1 MKLLKTFHT
10 YILLLSAL
18 LISCN
23 QTPKQQSTEFVDAIS
38 QAKTPIPVNIIDA
51 PKERTPII
59 PAADLCK
66 DFTTFWNYYTQNVK
80 LNQDFSAYN
89 NKGET
94 ITKEDFLKQLKTGL
108 YFPLRVFSKT
118 DDFAYQLQKIPAKAD
133 SAISTYMKQ
142 FSTQELIYYSMQGK
156 EIPAFN
162 FTTIDGQSYTNA
174 NTKGKIVLFKC
185 WFISCVPCVQEMP
198 ALNKLVEKY
207 KNQKDILFISLAIDH
222 KTALKQF
229 LDKTRFDYET
239 VANQS
244 IYMSNKLNVS
254 AYPTHFLIDKA
265 GKLVRV
271 LHDDVEVAEAL
282 EKEIKLSAHDS

>member
-23 QTPKQQSTEFVDAIS
+23 QTPKQQSTEFVDSIS

-51 PKERTPII
+51 PKERAPII

-118 DDFAYQLQKIPAKAD
+118 DDFAYQLQEIPAKAD
-133 SAISTYMKQ
+133 SFIPAYMKQ
-142 FSTQELIYYSMQGK
+142 FSTQELKFHSMQWK

-174 NTKGKIVLFKC
+174 NTKGKIILFKC
-185 WFISCVPCVQEMP
+185 WFISCLPCVQEMP
-198 ALNKLVEKY
+198 ALNELVEKY
-207 KNQKDILFISLAIDH
+207 KDRNDILFISLAIDG
-222 KTALKQF
+222 KKALKDF
-229 LDKTRFDYET
+229 LSKTKFDYET
-239 VANQS
+239 VSDQKS
-244 IYMSNKLNVS
+244 YMSNKLNVS
-254 AYPTHFLIDKA
+254 AYPTHFLINKK
-265 GKLVRV
+265 GILVRV
-271 LHDDVEVAEAL
+271 LYNDKEVAEAI
-282 EKEIKLSAHDS
+282 EKEVKL